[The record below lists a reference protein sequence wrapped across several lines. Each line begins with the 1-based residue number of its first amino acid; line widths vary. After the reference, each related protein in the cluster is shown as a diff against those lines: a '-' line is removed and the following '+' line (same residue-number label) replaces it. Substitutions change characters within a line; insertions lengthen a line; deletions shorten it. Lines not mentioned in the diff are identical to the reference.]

1 MDARA
6 LQPTIAYWFAMYA
19 ASALGTNIGDYWS
32 DGLGLGL
39 SLSFASLALISV
51 LLIGLDRA
59 VARRTEI
66 VFWLAI
72 VVLRAMATN
81 IGDFLHDDLG
91 LSRQVTAP
99 ALGVL
104 TLAAGYLTLGANS
117 PRVDARYWFAMA
129 LGGAF
134 GTVAG
139 DFASHTVGLPLAAL
153 LLALALVAAVAAR
166 PAAAGVMSYWAVV
179 LVERA
184 AGTPAGDWLAEER
197 GLGLGL
203 PVAMAI
209 TGAAFVGAVA
219 WRLAQPS
226 GRIAAATAPAR

>member
-1 MDARA
+1 MQARA

-19 ASALGTNIGDYWS
+19 ASALGTNLGDYGS

-39 SLSFASLALISV
+39 SASFASLAAISLVLIA
-51 LLIGLDRA
+51 LDRA
-59 VARRTEI
+59 VATRTEV
-66 VFWLAI
+66 VFWIAI

-81 IGDFLHDDLG
+81 VGDFLYHDLG
-91 LSRQVTAP
+91 LSRLLTAP
-99 ALGVL
+99 ALGAL
-104 TLAAGYLTLGANS
+104 TLAAGYLTLGTNS
-117 PRVDARYWFAMA
+117 PRVDARYWLAMA

-139 DFASHTVGLPLAAL
+139 DLASHTIGLPLATGV
-153 LLALALVAAVAAR
+153 LALALVGAVAVR
-166 PAAAGVMSYWAVV
+166 PAAAGIMSYWAVV

-184 AGTPAGDWLAEER
+184 AGTPAGDWLAEDR

-209 TGAAFVGAVA
+209 TGTAFVLAVV
-219 WRLAQPS
+219 WRLARPS
-226 GRIAAATAPAR
+226 AAAAPSIAPAR